1 MTLIFESEESF
12 LPDQSTS
19 LTLTHELNLD
29 PCSNFENIRTKS
41 SNVDIILISKTKI
54 NSSFPI
60 AQFKVGYTSY
70 RYRNSS
76 GEGILLYVR
85 EDIPSTLLNTE
96 LCYES
101 FCSELNIRKKKKFSL
116 HIKPNKNLISD
127 HRKEIGKNLDSYSSK
142 YDNFIFPGD
151 LDTKTTESA
160 VRGFYQI
167 YGYENLIKY
176 NGFFKIQ
183 KNPLVLIL

>member
-96 LCYES
+96 LFYES
-101 FCSELNIRKKKKFSL
+101 FCSELNIRKKK
-116 HIKPNKNLISD
+116 
-127 HRKEIGKNLDSYSSK
+127 
-142 YDNFIFPGD
+142 NFQFAHK
-151 LDTKTTESA
+151 TKQKLNFRPSQ
-160 VRGFYQI
+160 RNRQKLGQ
-167 YGYENLIKY
+167 L
-176 NGFFKIQ
+176 FF
-183 KNPLVLIL
+183 